1 MGTKEVL
8 LKKYLKIFSFYE
20 LMFKG
25 KKKGWG
31 LAGGGGGG
39 NKEFI

>member
-25 KKKGWG
+25 KKKGGGWG
-31 LAGGGGGG
+31 RG

>member
-25 KKKGWG
+25 KKRVGV
-31 LAGGGGGG
+31 GGGG